1 MLGLS
6 AHRAVE
12 ACSGLVLVVLPFMID
27 AGGAGTVVCVV
38 LGVLL
43 VGLGLRA
50 SAGHVL
56 LDRVVAAALIG
67 AAFGLVIADESGAA
81 AACAVAGIVQAALS
95 LGTRY
100 VDDREPSRATTY
112 GAR

>member
-1 MLGLS
+1 VLGLS

-12 ACSGLVLVVLPFMID
+12 VCSGLVLVMVPFLVD
-27 AGGAGTVVCVV
+27 AGGAGTIVAIV

-43 VGLGLRA
+43 VGLGLRGG
-50 SAGHVL
+50 AGHVM
-56 LDRVVAAALIG
+56 LDRALSAALIV
-67 AAFGLVIADESGAA
+67 AAFALIVADESAVA
-81 AACAVAGIVQAALS
+81 AACAAAGIIQAALS

-100 VDDREPSRATTY
+100 VDDREPTRATTY